1 MSDSATDIFDNHPLW
16 EELDSIEAWISDI
29 STKFG
34 PSYGGLPSLA
44 SEFLHRIEIV
54 IDVTRYYL
62 ESAVKEAVSKSILD
76 EIKAQLT
83 KIYVEL
89 QGAKLEDESDYDQSL
104 SDANDAVDE
113 LLVVLYKLR
122 SDLPASTNAKLT
134 ADESERNRT
143 AEYLDKAQSIVDDLA
158 REVELLKEKSADD
171 LDKSRDQLTELST
184 QVEKVSESFRAE
196 IDDGVEAGKQR
207 IDDQIET
214 LQKQY
219 NTEIEK
225 QRNHANQSV
234 QETLEQIRNQKK
246 SLEKMIEETKQL
258 SGYVAE
264 NAMSRLFEERADD
277 SKKLWIRFIFSGG
290 AVTIVSVFLF
300 WIAGDAVLE
309 SNATGEDIIRGVVR
323 AIMGIGSAGL
333 AAYLFKQGSIQQKI
347 YQDFRSAEVR
357 LGSLDAF
364 LARFNE
370 ADAQEIRR
378 GVGKRVYI
386 DGELGEIASVTPK
399 QQEENEHEAN
409 PKSINPAQEK
419 SEPANK

>member
-1 MSDSATDIFDNHPLW
+1 SDSATDIFDNHPLW

-89 QGAKLEDESDYDQSL
+89 QGAKLEDGSDYDQSL

-196 IDDGVEAGKQR
+196 IDDG
-207 IDDQIET
+207 
-214 LQKQY
+214 
-219 NTEIEK
+219 
-225 QRNHANQSV
+225 
-234 QETLEQIRNQKK
+234 
-246 SLEKMIEETKQL
+246 
-258 SGYVAE
+258 
-264 NAMSRLFEERADD
+264 
-277 SKKLWIRFIFSGG
+277 
-290 AVTIVSVFLF
+290 
-300 WIAGDAVLE
+300 
-309 SNATGEDIIRGVVR
+309 
-323 AIMGIGSAGL
+323 
-333 AAYLFKQGSIQQKI
+333 
-347 YQDFRSAEVR
+347 
-357 LGSLDAF
+357 
-364 LARFNE
+364 
-370 ADAQEIRR
+370 
-378 GVGKRVYI
+378 
-386 DGELGEIASVTPK
+386 
-399 QQEENEHEAN
+399 
-409 PKSINPAQEK
+409 
-419 SEPANK
+419 